1 MLSDEIN
8 NFTKFAGWTK
18 SLENIPKFGVED
30 IEKYFSSISKI
41 MLKKS
46 TAVKKHFHRGEQ
58 LLEENYQ
65 SIQSRMILIFLYQ
78 GSLCCQSQKERP
90 MGCYCH

>member
-30 IEKYFSSISKI
+30 IEKYFSSISKT

-46 TAVKKHFHRGEQ
+46 TAVKKHFHRGKQ
-58 LLEENYQ
+58 LLEENYLDIN
-65 SIQSRMILIFLYQ
+65 SIYTKQDDTVYCKIIKRGLRLPIFD
-78 GSLCCQSQKERP
+78 
-90 MGCYCH
+90 

>member
-18 SLENIPKFGVED
+18 SSENIPKFGVED
-30 IEKYFSSISKI
+30 LQKYFSSISKT
-41 MLKKS
+41 MLKES

-58 LLEENYQ
+58 LLEEIYLDIN
-65 SIQSRMILIFLYQ
+65 SIYTKQDDTVFCIK
-78 GSLCCQSQKERP
+78 GVCAASLKKKD
-90 MGCYCH
+90 